1 MRIPI
6 ERIVVDK
13 EERVRVELGDIA
25 GLRDSISKLGL
36 LNPIVIDEN
45 DRLVAGYRRL
55 TACRELGWREV
66 DVRIVSFEGDLLR
79 ELDAEVAENVFRK
92 DFTPAEV
99 ERIEQRRRRIIRM
112 MRGNIFQRIW
122 RWLLKLFR
130 RRPKKADSVREG
142 SGPVRGE
149 EPSGR

>member
-6 ERIVVDK
+6 ERIIVDK
-13 EERVRVELGDIA
+13 EERVRVDLGDIA

-66 DVRIVSFEGDLLR
+66 DVRIVAFEGDLLR

-92 DFTPAEV
+92 DFTLAEV

-122 RWLLKLFR
+122 RWLLRIFR
-130 RRPKKADSVREG
+130 RRPKNAESVRERSG
-142 SGPVRGE
+142 SGRGE
-149 EPSGR
+149 GPSGR